1 LLIQCFSMTKKKLV
15 SLSLILPFCLLLAA
29 EPKQRSAR
37 EIRVLIGAMDQPVS
51 IEAAGLKMTSGGWKK
66 SSKSFS
72 KIELEVKNGKL
83 LLKGK
88 DIGLSA
94 KITADGPISIKG
106 KSYGGFLQVQKSGDR
121 FVIVNYLD
129 LEDYL
134 EGVVKNEMSPKWPME
149 ALKSQTVLARTYA
162 AQKIQKP
169 RSEFYD
175 LAATVDD
182 QVYSGYGD
190 KDPAIDQ
197 AIKETSGEVLYFE
210 SSLAEVFYHSCCG
223 GQTEA
228 AEYVWAAVGRPYL
241 KSVKCTYCQE
251 CPYFFWRFPDKGAA
265 SGALM
270 ATELGY
276 DGEEVEEMIVK
287 ELSPSQHVLKV
298 KVKFKGGH
306 KTEISGSDFRVRLG
320 RDGVRSTLFK
330 IQKEPDGFAIFG
342 SGSGHGVGLCQ
353 WGARGMAEQNKTYRE
368 ILEFYFP
375 GTTVKKIY

>member
-1 LLIQCFSMTKKKLV
+1 MTKEKLISLCLVLPLFLLIS
-15 SLSLILPFCLLLAA
+15 A
-29 EPKQRSAR
+29 EPKERSCR
-37 EIRVLIGAMDQPVS
+37 EIRVLVGTIDQAIS
-51 IEAAGLKMTSGGWKK
+51 IEGAGLKMASGGRKK
-66 SSKSFS
+66 PSGPSQ
-72 KIELEVKNGKL
+72 KIDLELKNGKL

-88 DIGLSA
+88 DIGPSV

-106 KSYGGFLQVQKSGDR
+106 KSYAGSISLQKSGDK

-134 EGVVKNEMSPKWPME
+134 QGVVKNEMSAKWPME

-169 RSEFYD
+169 RTDFYD

-210 SSLAEVFYHSCCG
+210 SGLAEVFYHSCCG

-241 KSVKCTYCQE
+241 KSIKCAFCQE
-251 CPYFFWRFPDKGAA
+251 CPYYFWRFPEKGSAN
-265 SGALM
+265 GALF
-270 ATELGY
+270 AGELGY
-276 DGEEVEEMIVK
+276 DGEEVEDMTVK
-287 ELSPSQHVLKV
+287 ELSPSNHVLKV
-298 KVKFKGGH
+298 TVKFKGGH
-306 KTEISGSDFRVRLG
+306 TTEISGSDFRVRMG

-330 IQKEPDGFAIFG
+330 VQKEPDGFVIFG

-353 WGARGMAEQNKTYRE
+353 WGARGMADQNKTYRE
-368 ILEFYFP
+368 ILDFYFP
-375 GTTVKKIY
+375 GTTIKKIY

>member
-1 LLIQCFSMTKKKLV
+1 LNLECIAMTKRILISLV
-15 SLSLILPFCLLLAA
+15 LILPLCLLVSA

-37 EIRVLIGAMDQPVS
+37 EIRVLIGAIDQPIS
-51 IEAAGLKMTSGGWKK
+51 IEGEGLKMASGGWKK
-66 SSKSFS
+66 AAKPYP
-72 KIELEVKNGKL
+72 KIDLELKNNKL
-83 LLKGK
+83 MFKGK
-88 DIGLSA
+88 DIGPSA
-94 KITADGPISIKG
+94 KITASGPISVRG
-106 KSYGGFLQVQKSGDR
+106 KSYAGFIQVQKSGDR
-121 FVIVNYLD
+121 FVVVNYLD

-169 RSEFYD
+169 RSQFYD
-175 LAATVDD
+175 LAATVED
-182 QVYSGYGD
+182 QVYSGVSD
-190 KDPAIDQ
+190 MDPAIDQ
-197 AIKETSGEVLYFE
+197 AIKETGGEVLYFE
-210 SSLAEVFYHSCCG
+210 SGIAEVFYHSCCG

-251 CPYFFWRFPDKGAA
+251 CPYYFWRFPDKGAA
-265 SGALM
+265 SGSLL

-287 ELSPSQHVLKV
+287 ELSPSRHVLKV
-298 KVKFKGGH
+298 NVKFKGGH
-306 KTEISGSDFRVRLG
+306 AAEISGSDFRVRLG
-320 RDGVRSTLFK
+320 REGVRSTLFK
-330 IQKEPDGFAIFG
+330 VQKEPEGFAVFG

-375 GTTVKKIY
+375 GTTIKKIY